1 MRILLKRIY
10 RPTSTTAKGF
20 VFNEK
25 NELVFE
31 FVTLELPWKDN
42 ERNVS
47 CIPEGEYLVKK
58 MPPTSKR
65 KYQYFWVQDVP
76 GRDSILW
83 HPGNYTR
90 DILGCV
96 LPGEEL
102 VDIDN
107 DGIID
112 VTNTTA
118 TLKILTALMPEKFK
132 LTIEKDEIMV

>member
-10 RPTSTTAKGF
+10 RPTSTTGKGF

-42 ERNVS
+42 ERNIS

-58 MPPTSKR
+58 MPPTGKR

-83 HPGNYTR
+83 HPGNYTHQIR
-90 DILGCV
+90 GCI
-96 LPGEEL
+96 LPGESL
-102 VDIDN
+102 ADLDQ
-107 DGIID
+107 DDIID

-118 TLKILTALMPEKFK
+118 TLKILTALMPVKFK
-132 LTIEKDEIMV
+132 LTIEKYEIMV